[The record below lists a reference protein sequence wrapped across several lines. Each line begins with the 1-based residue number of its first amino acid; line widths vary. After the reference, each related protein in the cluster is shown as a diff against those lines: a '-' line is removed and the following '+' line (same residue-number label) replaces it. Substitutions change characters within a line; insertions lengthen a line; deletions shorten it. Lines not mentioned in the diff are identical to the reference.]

1 MTPLAHRVVKELTL
15 PLKRRTYD
23 DRIGLLGMMDDVHC
37 FEVSEVIP
45 AAKELATDLHKRPQQ
60 IGRLAFLPAPK
71 TWIEWREPDGRA
83 GVLLWEIR
91 SHGDEP
97 VCAYLYYAP
106 NDFSSERTG
115 LLELV
120 GLLDGHAKPLSVS
133 GQFLNSTSSFGEE
146 ITTCLLYGL
155 LAMINT
161 PRVIG
166 RRQHMPHR
174 GLERDLVRA
183 MHPLGKFPLHAWTEI
198 KLAVDVPHD
207 VGGEGSVEAHLTG
220 QRALHFC
227 RAHLRIR
234 LGHLEIVR
242 GIGVAIRHS
251 ASSKAVTN

>member
-1 MTPLAHRVVKELTL
+1 
-15 PLKRRTYD
+15 
-23 DRIGLLGMMDDVHC
+23 MMDDVHC

-45 AAKELATDLHKRPQQ
+45 AAKELALDLHKRPQQ

-71 TWIEWREPDGRA
+71 TWIECREPDGRA
-83 GVLLWEIR
+83 GVLLREIR
-91 SHGDEP
+91 NHGDEP
-97 VCAYLYYAP
+97 ICAYLYYAAD
-106 NDFSSERTG
+106 DFSSEHTG

-120 GLLDGHAKPLSVS
+120 GLLDGRAPPLAIS
-133 GQFLNSTSSFGEE
+133 GLRSGS
-146 ITTCLLYGL
+146 ITEKFTTYLLYAL

-183 MHPLGKFPLHAWTEI
+183 MKLTGKLPLHAWTEI

-207 VGGEGSVEAHLTG
+207 AGGEGSVEAHLTG

-242 GIGVAIRHS
+242 GHWRGDPALGIKQSRYKLIAGAQ
-251 ASSKAVTN
+251 